1 MSCTHLWNLVSIE
14 DECESGT
21 AVVQVTTVG
30 FTLSVEGRWGV
41 RGRTHTP
48 LVAWR
53 GEAGEEFVLYTLLSS
68 RTGGDA
74 VWTGSNSM
82 EQTGPSATLHLYTH
96 TYTHTEVGKAA
107 HTHTFTVSNKTMQ
120 VSP

>member
-1 MSCTHLWNLVSIE
+1 MSCTHLWNFVSIE
-14 DECESGT
+14 DECDAGT
-21 AVVQVTTVG
+21 AVVQITTVG
-30 FTLSVEGRWGV
+30 FTLSVEGRWRV
-41 RGRTHTP
+41 RGRTHAQ

-68 RTGGDA
+68 RTGGNA

-96 TYTHTEVGKAA
+96 TYTNRGQKGSS
-107 HTHTFTVSNKTMQ
+107 HTHLHCV
-120 VSP
+120 